1 MRLSLVARFNILSI
15 VTKLMDFRVNG
26 TFVQILQIKYYKRL
40 TEKSRPHYIFF
51 VPTSTTYIHSV
62 CPNP

>member
-1 MRLSLVARFNILSI
+1 MRLTLVARSKNLST

-26 TFVQILQIKYYKRL
+26 TLVQILQIKYYKSL
-40 TEKSRPHYIFF
+40 TEKSRPHFIFF